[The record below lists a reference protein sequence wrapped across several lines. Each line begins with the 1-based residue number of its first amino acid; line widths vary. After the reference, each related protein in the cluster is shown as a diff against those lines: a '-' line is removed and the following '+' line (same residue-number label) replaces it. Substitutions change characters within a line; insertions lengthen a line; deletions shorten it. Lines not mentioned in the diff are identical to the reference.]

1 MTAAAG
7 LLAGLAVILL
17 GYASFWFFLDWRD
30 RKHDRAAQ
38 EAFDREI
45 DQIVRDRYLWDE
57 EGKPE

>member
-1 MTAAAG
+1 MTVAEG

-30 RKHDRAAQ
+30 KKNDRAAW

-45 DQIVRDRYLWDE
+45 DQIVRDRYLRDE
-57 EGKPE
+57 EGRPE